1 MKDLIYKALIQA
13 ARTHGQDSEPD
24 MEIGDLQDSEPDM
37 EIGDL
42 QDALGEAL
50 ALLPENKLGELV
62 DNLSSQDNFLD
73 IFNDMKAEAGV

>member
-1 MKDLIYKALIQA
+1 MKDLIFKALIQA
-13 ARTHGQDSEPD
+13 ARTHG
-24 MEIGDLQDSEPDM
+24 QDSEPDM

>member
-13 ARTHGQDSEPD
+13 ARTHG
-24 MEIGDLQDSEPDM
+24 QDSEPDM

>member
-1 MKDLIYKALIQA
+1 MKDLIFKALIQA
-13 ARTHGQDSEPD
+13 ARTHG
-24 MEIGDLQDSEPDM
+24 QDSEPDM

-62 DNLSSQDNFLD
+62 DNLSSQNDFLD